1 MMAMPP
7 MRPAPPPRRRATP
20 PRSRPPLRGSA
31 LRLPPLVLV
40 AVAVAASL
48 LCGPGLAAS
57 ATGSNRGGRERLLPD
72 PASLSGGRPPRDQ
85 KRPNIILILTDDQD
99 VELGSMLVMNKT
111 RQLMERGGAHFT
123 NAFVTT
129 PMCCPSR
136 SSMLTGKYSHN
147 HDVYTNNENC
157 SSPSWQAAHEPRTFA
172 VHLSRAGYRT
182 GFFGKYLNEYNGSYV
197 PPGWREWLGL
207 VKNSRFYNYTLNHN
221 GVREK
226 HGAHYPSDYLTDLI
240 TNESVSFF
248 RASRRTYPGR
258 PVLMVLSHAAPHGPE
273 DSAPQYSEL
282 FPNASTHITPS
293 YNLAPNPDKHWILRY
308 TGPMMPIHMEFTNL
322 LQRRRLQTLMSVD
335 DSVQRILDTL
345 EESGELENTFVIYTS
360 DHGYHLGQ
368 FGLVKGK
375 SMPYEFDIR
384 VPFYVRGPGVAPG
397 STVPQIA
404 LNIDLAPTMLDMAGL
419 DIPGDMDGRSLLK
432 LLRRSDRPSNRFR
445 SVGVKKPIVW
455 RDSFL
460 VERGKMLRKKEEGT
474 SPATNQLPKVER
486 LKEVCSRSEYQT
498 ACQQPGQEWHCA
510 EDAVG
515 RLRLHKCRSSFP
527 GHELPGARPPLPHGA
542 LSSRRSRK
550 LPRHAG
556 TLPQPWCV
564 CPDDGG
570 GGDDD
575 DDDGGDGTRGAG
587 GEPDDVF
594 GRGNAARFGKAL
606 GRKHKKRQPPAAVQ
620 GAGNSLRLKSRL
632 SRGRA
637 LRSVSLDVVA
647 QADEPT
653 PAFPTGVNATDAP
666 TAAPRTA
673 APLATAGLPAELSS
687 PTATASNRPAASS
700 STMERPVLDHR
711 HNDPEA
717 MVSEGDGEREQDDGG
732 DRDDGAG
739 DDDVVGD
746 EDEEDQGNDD
756 IFDLIFEEDAK
767 RALSGNE
774 MEEGT
779 EALSQGPNEG
789 DQRPPIAT
797 ATPTA
802 LALRPNLTRVTHRC
816 FFLLNRTVH
825 CDEEVYQSVRA
836 WKDHR
841 HFVDRQIESLQD
853 KIKFL
858 REVRGHLKKKRPDVC
873 DCGKKS
879 SKGVWSAEQRKKA
892 LREERRRR
900 KEEKRLRKK
909 KHRKGEACSFPG
921 LTCFTHD
928 NDHWQTPPYWTQ
940 GTFCACTSSNNNT
953 YWCVRTL
960 NSSHNSLFCEFATG
974 FIEYFDLNTD
984 PYQMQNAVHT
994 LERGALGALHAQ
1006 LAGLRACRGLGQCEP
1021 PPSNTHTG
1029 KKSGTDGKG
1038 KTPAGLDEDVWPWS
1052 HGDPSFGHNS
1062 ILGHHHHHHHHH
1074 LPHNHHNHP
1083 PPPPRRYHGDPPHSL
1098 DSTAVASNSGW
1109 ANFWLDVDTV
1119 VELLRDLHGS
1129 LGTEMKPRA
1138 AAGNATT
1145 DFAFAP
1151 SPAMAKRRAPLVP
1164 DAEDGSGASLTLEV
1178 AEKEEEE
1185 ETVDD
1190 EDEEREAAV
1199 DSSGLGPLD
1208 LGWLQDGADA
1218 VAGSAAV
1225 SRGRTGKSRRKDG
1238 RGRDGKVGTRHSSSS
1253 SMSRKHRLGT
1263 GIRNQDGSYNG
1274 SSSRSQSSSSSSHSA
1289 ANDTYSSDRGGLSD
1303 ADGGSGEEGHRVY
1316 ASGSSRVVSKIS
1328 FIPESTAEPD
1338 FSGEGF
1344 IPIHDHQ

>member
-1 MMAMPP
+1 
-7 MRPAPPPRRRATP
+7 
-20 PRSRPPLRGSA
+20 
-31 LRLPPLVLV
+31 
-40 AVAVAASL
+40 
-48 LCGPGLAAS
+48 
-57 ATGSNRGGRERLLPD
+57 
-72 PASLSGGRPPRDQ
+72 GRPPRDQ
-85 KRPNIILILTDDQD
+85 RRPNIILILTDDQD

-207 VKNSRFYNYTLNHN
+207 VKNSRFYNYTLNRN
-221 GVREK
+221 GAREK
-226 HGAHYPSDYLTDLI
+226 HGAHYPSTTWTDLI

-345 EESGELENTFVIYTS
+345 EESGELDNTFVIYTS

-445 SVGVKKPIVW
+445 SVGAKKPIVW

-515 RLRLHKCRSSFP
+515 HLRLHKCRSSFP
-527 GHELPGARPPLPHGA
+527 GPELPGARPPLPHGA

-570 GGDDD
+570 GGDDGG
-575 DDDGGDGTRGAG
+575 DDGGGGGGTRGVLKQKL
-587 GEPDDVF
+587 P
-594 GRGNAARFGKAL
+594 L
-606 GRKHKKRQPPAAVQ
+606 G
-620 GAGNSLRLKSRL
+620 LKSRL

-647 QADEPT
+647 QADEPA
-653 PAFPTGVNATDAP
+653 PAFPTGANIDFPYCLHDDNGEVSFWGGGGNILTDYSQLFYVQQ
-666 TAAPRTA
+666 T
-673 APLATAGLPAELSS
+673 SS
-687 PTATASNRPAASS
+687 
-700 STMERPVLDHR
+700 HR
-711 HNDPEA
+711 
-717 MVSEGDGEREQDDGG
+717 
-732 DRDDGAG
+732 
-739 DDDVVGD
+739 
-746 EDEEDQGNDD
+746 
-756 IFDLIFEEDAK
+756 
-767 RALSGNE
+767 
-774 MEEGT
+774 
-779 EALSQGPNEG
+779 
-789 DQRPPIAT
+789 
-797 ATPTA
+797 
-802 LALRPNLTRVTHRC
+802 RC

-873 DCGKKS
+873 DCGKKRYPFTFVLCRVLS
-879 SKGVWSAEQRKKA
+879 YRGITVGSFKKKIQKI
-892 LREERRRR
+892 RRPWNAGNNIV
-900 KEEKRLRKK
+900 KYKVKKLSK

-928 NDHWQTPPYWTQ
+928 NDHWQTPPYWT
-940 GTFCACTSSNNNT
+940 
-953 YWCVRTL
+953 
-960 NSSHNSLFCEFATG
+960 
-974 FIEYFDLNTD
+974 
-984 PYQMQNAVHT
+984 
-994 LERGALGALHAQ
+994 
-1006 LAGLRACRGLGQCEP
+1006 
-1021 PPSNTHTG
+1021 
-1029 KKSGTDGKG
+1029 
-1038 KTPAGLDEDVWPWS
+1038 
-1052 HGDPSFGHNS
+1052 
-1062 ILGHHHHHHHHH
+1062 
-1074 LPHNHHNHP
+1074 
-1083 PPPPRRYHGDPPHSL
+1083 
-1098 DSTAVASNSGW
+1098 
-1109 ANFWLDVDTV
+1109 
-1119 VELLRDLHGS
+1119 
-1129 LGTEMKPRA
+1129 
-1138 AAGNATT
+1138 
-1145 DFAFAP
+1145 
-1151 SPAMAKRRAPLVP
+1151 
-1164 DAEDGSGASLTLEV
+1164 
-1178 AEKEEEE
+1178 
-1185 ETVDD
+1185 
-1190 EDEEREAAV
+1190 
-1199 DSSGLGPLD
+1199 
-1208 LGWLQDGADA
+1208 
-1218 VAGSAAV
+1218 
-1225 SRGRTGKSRRKDG
+1225 
-1238 RGRDGKVGTRHSSSS
+1238 
-1253 SMSRKHRLGT
+1253 
-1263 GIRNQDGSYNG
+1263 
-1274 SSSRSQSSSSSSHSA
+1274 
-1289 ANDTYSSDRGGLSD
+1289 
-1303 ADGGSGEEGHRVY
+1303 
-1316 ASGSSRVVSKIS
+1316 
-1328 FIPESTAEPD
+1328 
-1338 FSGEGF
+1338 
-1344 IPIHDHQ
+1344 

>member
-1 MMAMPP
+1 MAMPP

-587 GEPDDVF
+587 GEPDDSVKAIWGNLCLCVF
-594 GRGNAARFGKAL
+594 C
-606 GRKHKKRQPPAAVQ
+606 
-620 GAGNSLRLKSRL
+620 
-632 SRGRA
+632 
-637 LRSVSLDVVA
+637 
-647 QADEPT
+647 
-653 PAFPTGVNATDAP
+653 
-666 TAAPRTA
+666 
-673 APLATAGLPAELSS
+673 
-687 PTATASNRPAASS
+687 
-700 STMERPVLDHR
+700 HR
-711 HNDPEA
+711 
-717 MVSEGDGEREQDDGG
+717 
-732 DRDDGAG
+732 
-739 DDDVVGD
+739 
-746 EDEEDQGNDD
+746 
-756 IFDLIFEEDAK
+756 
-767 RALSGNE
+767 
-774 MEEGT
+774 
-779 EALSQGPNEG
+779 
-789 DQRPPIAT
+789 
-797 ATPTA
+797 
-802 LALRPNLTRVTHRC
+802 RC

-873 DCGKKS
+873 DCGKKRYPFTFVLGRVLS
-879 SKGVWSAEQRKKA
+879 YRGILRDYKTLRKRKKA

-1029 KKSGTDGKG
+1029 FKG
-1038 KTPAGLDEDVWPWS
+1038 
-1052 HGDPSFGHNS
+1052 
-1062 ILGHHHHHHHHH
+1062 
-1074 LPHNHHNHP
+1074 
-1083 PPPPRRYHGDPPHSL
+1083 
-1098 DSTAVASNSGW
+1098 
-1109 ANFWLDVDTV
+1109 
-1119 VELLRDLHGS
+1119 
-1129 LGTEMKPRA
+1129 
-1138 AAGNATT
+1138 
-1145 DFAFAP
+1145 
-1151 SPAMAKRRAPLVP
+1151 
-1164 DAEDGSGASLTLEV
+1164 
-1178 AEKEEEE
+1178 
-1185 ETVDD
+1185 
-1190 EDEEREAAV
+1190 
-1199 DSSGLGPLD
+1199 DSSYD
-1208 LGWLQDGADA
+1208 NYRYKAVEKIWDGW
-1218 VAGSAAV
+1218 
-1225 SRGRTGKSRRKDG
+1225 
-1238 RGRDGKVGTRHSSSS
+1238 
-1253 SMSRKHRLGT
+1253 
-1263 GIRNQDGSYNG
+1263 
-1274 SSSRSQSSSSSSHSA
+1274 
-1289 ANDTYSSDRGGLSD
+1289 
-1303 ADGGSGEEGHRVY
+1303 EG
-1316 ASGSSRVVSKIS
+1316 
-1328 FIPESTAEPD
+1328 
-1338 FSGEGF
+1338 
-1344 IPIHDHQ
+1344 